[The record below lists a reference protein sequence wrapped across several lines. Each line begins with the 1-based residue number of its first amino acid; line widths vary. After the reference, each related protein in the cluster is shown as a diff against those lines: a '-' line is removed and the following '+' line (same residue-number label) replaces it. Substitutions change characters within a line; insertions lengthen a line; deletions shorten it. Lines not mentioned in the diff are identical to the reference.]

1 MTCTIFINCSKSLR
15 ASEQRHEKVLNSL
28 KIAEAKAADLFLQ
41 QSKTR
46 KKLFSLYSSLQSVLA
61 SSSEH
66 ATALSIRKF
75 SGSEVGTYPVGMT
88 PLLWWRIS
96 VLYSFNVGG
105 LTDFT
110 RHAILRKEAELLS
123 RDGADSSHCDN
134 IMPICQYFLLGTCLD
149 EKCPYSHPSLRHVGT
164 DVQSTKKSLDSHF
177 SWILEKH
184 RQYLSKSAE
193 HSLRYSAS
201 QKTNAEDDDVYQNI
215 LTSDSAHNGGSNN
228 SSQICPVRED
238 SSKKKDS
245 WGRYFNES
253 HFNNLREGGAMTHS
267 EQRSW
272 VQLFIEQCKIA
283 LVKHRG
289 SYEDSQLW
297 TSFNYD
303 QLSSSDLPS
312 TSKVAASTEQNLL
325 SRFCFTLLYSLSY
338 TDHKQRDVCI
348 RSCLKILKSF
358 LDDSSFAS
366 PSLIDA
372 WKLFLIFSLEGNV
385 ITQNFCPLYWQK
397 LVMHLE
403 KIFSK
408 SLSMQPLLAAV
419 CCRFGDAAKE
429 AAVKALSTM
438 SACVGAGVCKR
449 YTVRSSPLRIL
460 NALWELERM
469 CDRGRTEDA
478 LEALCKHLLLPS
490 PFLLSQQCTVDLH
503 CLPRGLAFATFF
515 VLFLTGQFV
524 GRKLFY
530 SRNTLLVMSREINRT
545 AGSRAR
551 NLFRRCPFVREF
563 VRGAFL
569 ACFKSVD
576 AFRHLG
582 SICVDAEGGCTE
594 GSSHLPESSAVTA
607 SPCES
612 VAPTE
617 PISAV
622 AQSILWSYLLLL
634 HCATAEDQVPLGP
647 YQLEEVHRFC
657 DPFSYPGVYE
667 GSAAVL
673 SASSRMSAHRSDL
686 QSASDGSSVEHF
698 PSSSTATPSSSST
711 SASTSHSHSPTSQC
725 IQLMAALD
733 SYLLSTESC
742 TASLESALHVSNP
755 YITDTDTA
763 PSDADA
769 PQGDALVFDLCTAL
783 DSRSL
788 PVSSLRVVRTLATWV
803 VNFRR
808 SKSHCTE
815 FVITPLT
822 VGFVAMC
829 SRFLNE
835 PKSRVTAAVFL
846 NVLYSQILMVAKVA
860 CLSSRDH
867 TTSVHIIQMVLAVSE
882 PTLRIEQS
890 ISVTDGA
897 GAGNFADGLD
907 TSSTGKDRESDKE
920 TESPELKRKRK
931 RGGLELPVLG
941 PIGSDA
947 VDPMQWDGITSLDCC
962 TSELDC
968 VGPSSQTRLLERT
981 LNLLDAFGM
990 MNYNI
995 VELLFQRAIP
1005 SRGSADLLVQWI
1017 LDWFRDRDSTPQKDR
1032 HDAPTPLDADQGRG
1046 VGVASSD
1053 IIPPRT
1059 SMKNSIL
1066 IATAFQNSRCASSLS
1081 FLQRLAPRSLFQLS
1095 FHFLRAENFNLF
1107 STVQTLLGDSDS
1119 CLYKVLLRSFCEADM
1134 LSRQIVEYKSN
1145 NSNKNRDKDYNKDR
1159 DVTEGVVHVCRWTLS
1174 ENLDFLPPSPDGDSM
1189 LQRFQE
1195 GLCEYQMNR
1204 KRTLDLSRL
1213 VPQGVSVP
1221 VPVSVNG
1228 GSFPFESLAL
1238 FSERLLVLDI
1248 SNNFLTDFPP
1258 ALLFF
1263 FQLQKLNLS
1272 HNLIKLLPQHL
1283 GANLSNLQNLDLS
1296 DNKFCVFPACVLD
1309 MKALEELRLG
1319 MNSLEYLPLQVK
1331 GLAKLQHL
1339 DISNNKFKVL
1349 SSDLTHIRFL
1359 KT

>member
-1 MTCTIFINCSKSLR
+1 MTCTIFINRSKSLR

-28 KIAEAKAADLFLQ
+28 KIAEAKAAELFLQ

-46 KKLFSLYSSLQSVLA
+46 KKLFSLYSSLQSALA
-61 SSSEH
+61 SSSEN
-66 ATALSIRKF
+66 ASALSIKKF
-75 SGSEVGTYPVGMT
+75 SGSEVGTYPVDMT

-96 VLYSFNVGG
+96 VLYSFNVGS
-105 LTDFT
+105 LIDFT

-149 EKCPYSHPSLRHVGT
+149 EKCPYSHPSLRHGET
-164 DVQSTKKSLDSHF
+164 DMQSTKKSLDSHF

-201 QKTNAEDDDVYQNI
+201 QITNAQDHDVYQNI
-215 LTSDSAHNGGSNN
+215 LTSDSAHSGGSNN
-228 SSQICPVRED
+228 SSEICPVRED
-238 SSKKKDS
+238 SSKTKDS
-245 WGRYFNES
+245 SGRYFNES

-272 VQLFIEQCKIA
+272 VQLFIEQCKTA

-289 SYEDSQLW
+289 SYEDNQL
-297 TSFNYD
+297 T
-303 QLSSSDLPS
+303 SDLPS

-325 SRFCFTLLYSLSY
+325 SRFCFNLLYLLSY
-338 TDHKQRDVCI
+338 KDQKQRDVCI
-348 RSCLKILKSF
+348 RSCLQILRPY
-358 LDDSSFAS
+358 LDDTSFAS
-366 PSLIDA
+366 PSVIEA

-408 SLSMQPLLAAV
+408 SFSLQPLLAAV
-419 CCRFGDAAKE
+419 CCRLGDAAKE
-429 AAVKALSTM
+429 AAVKALSAV
-438 SACVGAGVCKR
+438 SAGVGADVCKR
-449 YTVRSSPLRIL
+449 YTVLSSPLRIL
-460 NALWELERM
+460 NALRELERM
-469 CDRGRTEDA
+469 CDGGRTEDA

-490 PFLLSQQCTVDLH
+490 PFLLSHQCTVDLH

-530 SRNTLLVMSREINRT
+530 SRNTVLVMSGEINRT
-545 AGSRAR
+545 AGSSAR
-551 NLFRRCPFVREF
+551 NLFRRCPFLREF

-569 ACFKSVD
+569 ACFKSVE

-582 SICVDAEGGCTE
+582 SIRVDAEGGSTE

-612 VAPTE
+612 VAPTA

-622 AQSILWSYLLLL
+622 DQSILWSYLLLL

-647 YQLEEVHRFC
+647 YQLEEVYRFC
-657 DPFSYPGVYE
+657 DPFCYPGVYE

-686 QSASDGSSVEHF
+686 QSASDGSSVEDF
-698 PSSSTATPSSSST
+698 PSSSTATPPFFLTSASSSHSST
-711 SASTSHSHSPTSQC
+711 SHC
-725 IQLMAALD
+725 IQLLAALD

-742 TASLESALHVSNP
+742 TASLESALLVSNP
-755 YITDTDTA
+755 DTTDTDTDAA

-769 PQGDALVFDLCTAL
+769 DAPGDALVFDLCTAL
-783 DSRSL
+783 DSSSL
-788 PVSSLRVVRTLATWV
+788 PVSSLRVVRILATWA

-815 FVITPLT
+815 FIITPFT
-822 VGFVAMC
+822 VGCVAMC
-829 SRFLNE
+829 SKFLDE

-846 NVLYSQILMVAKVA
+846 NVLYRQILMVAKVA
-860 CLSSRDH
+860 CLSTRDH
-867 TTSVHIIQMVLAVSE
+867 TTSVHIIQMVLALCE
-882 PTLRIEQS
+882 PALRIEQS
-890 ISVTDGA
+890 ISITGGA
-897 GAGNFADGLD
+897 GAGNVADGLD
-907 TSSTGKDRESDKE
+907 TNSTCKDKESDKE
-920 TESPELKRKRK
+920 TESPELNRKRK

-941 PIGSDA
+941 PIGSS
-947 VDPMQWDGITSLDCC
+947 VGDPIQWDGITSLDCC

-1017 LDWFRDRDSTPQKDR
+1017 LDWFRDRDSTPQKDH
-1032 HDAPTPLDADQGRG
+1032 HDAPTPIDTDQGRG

-1053 IIPPRT
+1053 VIPPRT

-1081 FLQRLAPRSLFQLS
+1081 FLQRLTPRSLFQLS

-1119 CLYKVLLRSFCEADM
+1119 CLYKVLLRCFCEADM

-1145 NSNKNRDKDYNKDR
+1145 NSKKNRDKDYDKDR
-1159 DVTEGVVHVCRWTLS
+1159 DVTKGITHVCRWTLS
-1174 ENLDFLPPSPDGDSM
+1174 ENLDLLPPSPDGDSM

-1195 GLCEYQMNR
+1195 GLNEYQLNR

-1221 VPVSVNG
+1221 VPVSVSG
-1228 GSFPFESLAL
+1228 GSFPFQSLAL

-1248 SNNFLTDFPP
+1248 SNNFLKDFPP

-1263 FQLQKLNLS
+1263 FQLKKLNLS
-1272 HNLIKLLPQHL
+1272 HNLIKSLPQHL
-1283 GANLSNLQNLDLS
+1283 GANLSDLQNLDLS